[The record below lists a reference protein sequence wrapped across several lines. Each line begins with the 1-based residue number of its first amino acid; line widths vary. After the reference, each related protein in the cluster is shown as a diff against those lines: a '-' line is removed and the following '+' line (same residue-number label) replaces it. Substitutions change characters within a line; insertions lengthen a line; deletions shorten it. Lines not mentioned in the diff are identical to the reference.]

1 MRLLSYSLFAFL
13 FSSAL
18 NANAQTADSTNADQ
32 AVFPDIPFI
41 SAKDIFDVTPS
52 TPRPRYPLDARRK
65 GICGDVLIALKIGE
79 DGKVLDTKIL
89 KSEPSGVFDKAVTE
103 VIGKWRYKRVTF
115 NGEPVV
121 YQTKSPFKF
130 RLDGPDCYPNP
141 AVRP

>member
-1 MRLLSYSLFAFL
+1 MRLLSYSLFAYL

-41 SAKDIFDVTPS
+41 SAKDIFDLTPS
-52 TPRPRYPLDARRK
+52 TPRPQYPLDARRK

-79 DGKVLDTKIL
+79 DGKVLDTKII

-103 VIGKWRYKRVTF
+103 IIEKWRYKRVTF

-130 RLDGPDCYPNP
+130 RLDGPDCHPNP